1 MYRCLYICVCVC
13 MYSNAQIYRYSIHI
27 YMCLK
32 YLGHHEASEE
42 ILVPALLKI
51 TFLELNC
58 YSSASVTH
66 FD

>member
-1 MYRCLYICVCVC
+1 